1 MNENGIVRIRERDFR
16 AFYTALNQ
24 ASELSGKPVQT
35 IYELWLYEVM
45 SGLSQNEI
53 LDELLNLIDD
63 MESE

>member
-1 MNENGIVRIRERDFR
+1 MNENGIVRIRERDFK

-35 IYELWLYEVM
+35 IYELWLGQVM
-45 SGLSQNEI
+45 VGLTQDEI
-53 LDELLNLIDD
+53 LDELLMLIDD